1 MCGSLRLAH
10 VEDDR
15 RRDQEKRHRQD
26 EIEQIAHVEY
36 ASQGVRVL
44 SLEDRSDPVALLGSL
59 VNAAADDRLTVVVD
73 TAGAVG
79 GAAYVT
85 AGRAVDASD
94 HSELR
99 AEVGRLHEL
108 GYLT

>member
-1 MCGSLRLAH
+1 MPP
-10 VEDDR
+10 
-15 RRDQEKRHRQD
+15 
-26 EIEQIAHVEY
+26 
-36 ASQGVRVL
+36 GVRVL

-73 TAGAVG
+73 TSGAVG